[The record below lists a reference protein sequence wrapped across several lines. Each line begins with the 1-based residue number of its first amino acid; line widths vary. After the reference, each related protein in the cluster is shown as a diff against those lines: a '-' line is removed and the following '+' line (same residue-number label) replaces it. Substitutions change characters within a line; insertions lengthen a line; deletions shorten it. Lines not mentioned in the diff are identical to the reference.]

1 MIKLEKL
8 LKQYDYQLP
17 KQLIAQSP
25 AKPRDAARLLVYSK
39 GDKNPRFD
47 TFKNLAKYLPR
58 TNFTKEG
65 TSKPHKLTNQTLAG
79 EKPNSKKLVRGLPKN
94 SVLVFNQTKVWP
106 ARLITQKVG
115 ADPFDSA
122 QGRPEHSRGGGK
134 VELLYISHDKNHIK
148 VLANKKL
155 PIGTKVTVFL
165 GREKQSPLL
174 VVKKSNQFYYLKPA
188 FPTSQ
193 IPNFLKKYGVTPLP
207 PYIKHSPLTE
217 KQKRKQYQSVFAK
230 TGLSVAAPTASLH
243 FTKKLMSRLKKRGI
257 GIAFVNL
264 DVGLGTFA
272 PLKEENIKTGKLHRE
287 FYRIG
292 KNTANFLNQAKKQGR
307 PVIAVGT
314 TAVRTLESSSIV
326 GDGLKPSPT
335 LTKLTGQTDLFIR
348 EGYKFKFVDGLI
360 TNFHV
365 PKSSLIMLVSAF
377 IDREKL
383 LALYQQ
389 AINKHFRFFSFG
401 DGMLILPN

>member
-1 MIKLEKL
+1 MAHLNVLMIKLEKL

-17 KQLIAQSP
+17 KQLVAQSP
-25 AKPRDAARLLVYSK
+25 AKPRDEARLLIYSK

-47 TFKNLAKYLPR
+47 TFKNLAK
-58 TNFTKEG
+58 
-65 TSKPHKLTNQTLAG
+65 H
-79 EKPNSKKLVRGLPKN
+79 LPKN

-106 ARLITQKVG
+106 ARLITQKVS

-165 GREKQSPLL
+165 GREKQSPLQ

-243 FTKKLMSRLKKRGI
+243 FTEKLMSRLKKRGI

-314 TAVRTLESSSIV
+314 TATRTLEAAAKN
-326 GDGLKPSPT
+326 L
-335 LTKLTGQTDLFIR
+335 KLTTLSGTTDLFIR
-348 EGYKFKFVDGLI
+348 PGYKFKFVDGLI

-383 LALYQQ
+383 LAVYQQ